1 MRAVEFIRGY
11 HGYNAGETAGFD
23 EERAKRIVDA
33 GYAKFAA
40 VPRQTMTK
48 DDGEKPTAPRQNTV
62 KRTKSV

>member
-1 MRAVEFIRGY
+1 MRAVQFIHGY
-11 HGYNAGETAGFD
+11 NGYNAGETAGFD

-33 GYAKFAA
+33 GYAKFAT

-48 DDGEKPTAPRQNTV
+48 GDSDKSDAPKQHTA